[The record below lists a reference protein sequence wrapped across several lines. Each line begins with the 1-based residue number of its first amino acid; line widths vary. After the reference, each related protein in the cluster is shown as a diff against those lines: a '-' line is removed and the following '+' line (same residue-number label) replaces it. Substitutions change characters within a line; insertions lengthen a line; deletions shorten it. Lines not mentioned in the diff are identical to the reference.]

1 MSVEIPKRGSRG
13 AKIPNPPAVIKR
25 PMMWVFEQVMKLRG
39 APLAYLTTVGAKSGA
54 ERMVPLRVFD
64 DGPDRWLVV
73 ASLAGSPKNPA
84 WLHNLKAHPDKVRL
98 RIDKTTVPVT
108 ASTLGP
114 ADRDVAWERI
124 VREAPD
130 FGTYQRSTDRVIPVV
145 RLTRITA

>member
-13 AKIPNPPAVIKR
+13 ATVPNPPAIIKR

-39 APLAYLTTVGAKSGA
+39 APLAHLTTIGAKSGV
-54 ERMVPLRVFD
+54 ERTVPLRVFD

-84 WLHNLKAHPDKVRL
+84 WLHNLKAHPDRVRL
-98 RIDKTTVPVT
+98 RIGDTTMPVT
-108 ASTLGP
+108 PTTLDP
-114 ADRDVAWERI
+114 AERDVVWERI

-130 FGTYQRSTDRVIPVV
+130 FGGYQRGTDRVIPVV
-145 RLTRITA
+145 RLTRVTG